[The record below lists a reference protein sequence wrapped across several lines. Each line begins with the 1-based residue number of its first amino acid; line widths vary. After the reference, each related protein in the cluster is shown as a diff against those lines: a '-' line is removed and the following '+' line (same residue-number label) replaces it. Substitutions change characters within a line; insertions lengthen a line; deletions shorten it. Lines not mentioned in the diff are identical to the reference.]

1 MALGRPDL
9 RPLWTLMFSEETVTV
24 RHPFPAAYH
33 PRPVTIP
40 LTPRGGPSLCRWL

>member
-1 MALGRPDL
+1 
-9 RPLWTLMFSEETVTV
+9 MFSEETVTV

-40 LTPRGGPSLCRWL
+40 LTPRGDHPCAGGCEVGPWLT